1 MSTEYIDGF
10 ARIGERV
17 ARAIAD
23 HPADNIPQHSDKQL
37 QVSAEESTGTLSLEP
52 DSSPDYARTSKAE
65 ASASKWSEYQ
75 SPLILVCII
84 AFLVVVLKLIDGSK
98 EQPAGPVDANVPATM
113 PSTTATPYQQQAAT
127 SSKPWVTDP
136 PAPALVDNFK
146 EATPLSP
153 GKAYSQD
160 ELRYCKFEGVRLEQI
175 RKLVDE
181 TSEYQVR
188 QFNAGIERYNT
199 LCGSYRY
206 RETDLAVVEAQVAR
220 RTPVLMQEARA
231 RFSHWKHL
239 EDAARVSAPTYPYGA
254 GSQPTRNP
262 FDPSTAQQAQ
272 APRLSSCLGQS
283 IVINF
288 YSEDDRPEA
297 MRVARLASGAGI
309 IVSDIENVVASA
321 EARGSK
327 SPYRWKRPAI
337 IMHEPLSQSEC
348 ATALLTASGLANGVA
363 RPLPKNFTGTPGM
376 MEVWLPAP
384 AGTLAEAR

>member
-10 ARIGERV
+10 SRIGERV

-23 HPADNIPQHSDKQL
+23 HPADNIPQHSDKEL
-37 QVSAEESTGTLSLEP
+37 QASAEESTGTPNLEP
-52 DSSPDYARTSKAE
+52 DSPPGYVPTSKAE
-65 ASASKWSEYQ
+65 ASASKMGEYR

-98 EQPAGPVDANVPATM
+98 EQPAAPLDTNVPV
-113 PSTTATPYQQQAAT
+113 TTPLTSAPPFQQQAAT
-127 SSKPWVTDP
+127 SSKPWENDS
-136 PAPALVDNFK
+136 PAPVLVDDFK

-153 GKAYSQD
+153 GQAYSQD

-175 RKLVDE
+175 RKLVDG

-206 RETDLAVVEAQVAR
+206 RERDLAVVEAQVAR
-220 RTPVLMQEARA
+220 RTPALIQEARA

-239 EDAARVSAPTYPYGA
+239 EDAARGSAPTYPYGA
-254 GSQPTRNP
+254 GSQPTRDT
-262 FDPSTAQQAQ
+262 FDPSTAQPAQ

-288 YSEDDRPEA
+288 YSEDDRAEA
-297 MRVARLASGAGI
+297 TRVARLASGAGI
-309 IVSDIENVVASA
+309 IVTDVENVVASA

-384 AGTLAEAR
+384 EGTLAEAR

>member
-17 ARAIAD
+17 TRAIAD
-23 HPADNIPQHSDKQL
+23 HPADNIPQHSDKGL
-37 QVSAEESTGTLSLEP
+37 QASAEESTGTPSPEP
-52 DSSPDYARTSKAE
+52 DSSPGYAQTSKAE
-65 ASASKWSEYQ
+65 ASASKGSEYR

-98 EQPAGPVDANVPATM
+98 EQPAGPVDANVPAAT
-113 PSTTATPYQQQAAT
+113 PSTTAPPFQQQAAT
-127 SSKPWVTDP
+127 SSKPWENDP
-136 PAPALVDNFK
+136 PAPALVDDFK
-146 EATPLSP
+146 EATPLSS
-153 GKAYSQD
+153 GQAYSQD
-160 ELRYCKFEGVRLEQI
+160 ELRYCKFEGVRLEKI
-175 RKLVDE
+175 RKLVDG

-188 QFNAGIERYNT
+188 QFNAGIERYNS

-220 RTPVLMQEARA
+220 RAPALIQEARA

-239 EDAARVSAPTYPYGA
+239 EDAARGSSPPGA
-254 GSQPTRNP
+254 GSQPTRST
-262 FDPSTAQQAQ
+262 FDPSTAQPAQ

-309 IVSDIENVVASA
+309 IVTDVENVVASA

-327 SPYRWKRPAI
+327 SPYRWKRPAV